1 MGNSFSFANM
11 QQTKKITE
19 LISKGIVRPIVNAH
33 MFLLTHLQ
41 LYNCGKITTSN
52 FFKNSVVAD
61 GLGNFPSA
69 KTFEITFGT

>member
-1 MGNSFSFANM
+1 
-11 QQTKKITE
+11 
-19 LISKGIVRPIVNAH
+19 

-41 LYNCGKITTSN
+41 LYNCGKNVTSKI
-52 FFKNSVVAD
+52 FKNSVVAD